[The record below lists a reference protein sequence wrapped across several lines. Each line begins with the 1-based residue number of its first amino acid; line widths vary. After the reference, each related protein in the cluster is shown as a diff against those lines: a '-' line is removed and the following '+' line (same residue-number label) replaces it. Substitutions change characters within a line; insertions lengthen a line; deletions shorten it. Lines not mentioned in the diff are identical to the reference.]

1 VQRVFE
7 PWTDER
13 ENQLAVLI
21 ERLALLCSSWA
32 ELGVTEILRLESTSF
47 ATLREYNTQSRQP
60 PLPTSAATLGTLRS
74 KDSQSLN
81 RQDDEVDILGIME
94 KFSDSNYG
102 YASRQHALPHL
113 VLHPSIP

>member
-1 VQRVFE
+1 MQRVFE

-47 ATLREYNTQSRQP
+47 ATLREYNTQSREP
-60 PLPTSAATLGTLRS
+60 PLVKLVRQILESTV
-74 KDSQSLN
+74 
-81 RQDDEVDILGIME
+81 QDDPDQRHPM
-94 KFSDSNYG
+94 
-102 YASRQHALPHL
+102 ASIVRIFRRQTRFA
-113 VLHPSIP
+113 SISR